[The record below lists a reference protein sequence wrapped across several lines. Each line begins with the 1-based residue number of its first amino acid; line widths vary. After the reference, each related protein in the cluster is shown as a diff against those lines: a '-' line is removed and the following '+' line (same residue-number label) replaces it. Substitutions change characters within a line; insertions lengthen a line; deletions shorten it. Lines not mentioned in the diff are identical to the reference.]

1 MKSTTAAAFA
11 ALTLATA
18 LGGCQRT
25 VTNEGFIAD
34 EQLLASVQPGVDTRD
49 SVQRA
54 LGKPTLQGKFDD
66 REWYYVSRLSKQLAF
81 LRPTP
86 SAQTIL
92 IVRFNEAGVVEK
104 VERRGLEKVANITP
118 NSDKTPTLGRETGL
132 LEDLFGNIGQFG
144 GAGAGGAGP
153 DGPR

>member
-1 MKSTTAAAFA
+1 MRVSTVA
-11 ALTLATA
+11 ALAGLLLASTA
-18 LGGCQRT
+18 CTRIA
-25 VTNEGFIAD
+25 TNEGFIAD
-34 EQLLASVQPGVDTRD
+34 EQLLASVQPGVDNKA

-54 LGKPTLQGKFDD
+54 LGKPTLESRFDG

-86 SAQTIL
+86 STQTIL

-118 NSDKTPTLGRETGL
+118 EGDKTPTLGRETGL

-144 GAGAGGAGP
+144 GGGAAGGQP

>member
-1 MKSTTAAAFA
+1 MKSTTAAALA
-11 ALTLATA
+11 VLTLLPA
-18 LGGCQRT
+18 LGACQRT
-25 VTNEGFIAD
+25 VSNEGFIAD

-54 LGKPTLQGKFDD
+54 LGRPTLQSKFDD

-81 LRPTP
+81 LRPAP

-92 IVRFNEAGVVEK
+92 IVRFNAAGVVEN

-118 NSDKTPTLGRETGL
+118 NGDKTPTLGRETGL
-132 LEDLFGNIGQFG
+132 IEDLFGNIGQFG
-144 GAGAGGAGP
+144 AGGGGATP